1 MKNNMNI
8 SSEEMMNNLRNTEMF
23 ATYTETFQK
32 KDLPLRMNDHAKS
45 HNRLLKF
52 FDCYCGSRES

>member
-1 MKNNMNI
+1 MNI

-52 FDCYCGSRES
+52 FD